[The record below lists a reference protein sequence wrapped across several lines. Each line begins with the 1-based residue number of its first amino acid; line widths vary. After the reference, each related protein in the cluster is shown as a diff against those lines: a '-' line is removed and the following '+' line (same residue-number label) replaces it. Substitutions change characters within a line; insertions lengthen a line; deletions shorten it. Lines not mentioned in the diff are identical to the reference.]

1 MTELRGQEAWSLALL
16 QAWGQ
21 HEEARR
27 YLEQLN
33 RVQRAFGR
41 ADYEMPAPASV
52 GLPDL
57 VTVDARVVPVSDVL
71 GEQVERELRRTME
84 LQGDAARAARAAS
97 LRPQPAS
104 RFSQS
109 GIAIARKSA

>member
-1 MTELRGQEAWSLALL
+1 MTELRGQEAWSLSLL

-33 RVQRAFGR
+33 RVQIAFGR
-41 ADYEMPAPASV
+41 EPYSMPAPASV

-57 VTVDARVVPVSDVL
+57 VKCDATKVSDVL
-71 GEQVERELRRTME
+71 GEQWTEVN
-84 LQGDAARAARAAS
+84 GDPFLKSRAA
-97 LRPQPAS
+97 
-104 RFSQS
+104 
-109 GIAIARKSA
+109 